1 MKLTKKDMIAM
12 ICLALFALGLI
23 CLFYAPYT
31 WLKIV
36 GAVVAILNVIVAVDY
51 MSDSL

>member
-12 ICLALFALGLI
+12 ICLALFALGLL
-23 CLFYAPYT
+23 CLFYAPDT

-36 GAVVAILNVIVAVDY
+36 GAVMAIINTIVAVDY
-51 MSDSL
+51 MSDNL